1 MPIGNTAATIMAT
14 NNNDGQHLLLP
25 LHWRLCI
32 RPQGG
37 RGCGVPFIPP
47 NLFLGG
53 CFGKKKNVASVN
65 RIACCKYAITVVRIS
80 KQKCSSRRCP
90 AHR

>member
-1 MPIGNTAATIMAT
+1 MPVGNTAATIIAT

-37 RGCGVPFIPP
+37 KGCGVPFIPP

-53 CFGKKKNVASVN
+53 CFAKKKNVA
-65 RIACCKYAITVVRIS
+65 C
-80 KQKCSSRRCP
+80 
-90 AHR
+90 